1 MWMADRQTGQAV
13 EERVAELGQVT
24 LAGASTGVAL
34 TGERRNVV
42 LCAPGGYRW
51 TPRLGDTVL
60 VVKSGAEQTGCIAGE
75 VCPEQSA
82 PEPGEVY
89 VSVAKGAGIRLKKNG
104 RIEIEGDVRV
114 TGSLTVNGKQV

>member
-1 MWMADRQTGQAV
+1 MWMADRQAGQAM
-13 EERVAELGQVT
+13 EESSAQLGQVT

-51 TPRLGDTVL
+51 TPELGDTVL
-60 VVKSGAEQTGCIAGE
+60 VIKSGAEQTGCVTGE
-75 VCPEQSA
+75 ICPEEEA

-89 VSVAKGAGIRLKKNG
+89 LSVAKGAGIRLRKNG
-104 RIEIEGDVRV
+104 RIELEGDVRV